1 MILIIKRHE
10 ACAMILIDTSVWI
23 LIFKDK
29 TGTQADRVQTWLN
42 GREVVLTRFNQLEI
56 LQGCRDDKEWQLLSS
71 HLESQTYVE
80 ASALTWQ
87 AAARIYFDLR
97 RQGLTVRSPIDCCIA
112 QLALE
117 NDLFLLHNDKDFT
130 VINQIRPLHEQ
141 LWR

>member
-1 MILIIKRHE
+1 MIIKRQE

-29 TGTQADRVQTWLN
+29 SGIEAERVQTWLG
-42 GREVVLTRFNQLEI
+42 GREVVLTRFNQLEL
-56 LQGCRDDKEWQLLSS
+56 LQGCRDENEWLLLSS
-71 HLESQTYVE
+71 HLEDQTYVE
-80 ASALTWQ
+80 ASVLTWQ

-117 NDLFLLHNDKDFT
+117 NELLLLHNDKDFT
-130 VINQIRPLHEQ
+130 VINQIRPLNNQ
-141 LWR
+141 CWR

>member
-1 MILIIKRHE
+1 LIINRLA
-10 ACAMILIDTSVWI
+10 ACVMILIDTSVWI
-23 LIFKDK
+23 PVFKDE
-29 TGTQADRVQTWLN
+29 TGTEAERIQAWLD
-42 GREVVLTRFNQLEI
+42 GREVVLTQFNQLEL

-71 HLESQTYVE
+71 HLEGQTYVE
-80 ASALTWQ
+80 AIPSTWQ

-117 NDLFLLHNDKDFT
+117 NDCLLLHNDKDFT
-130 VINQIRPLHEQ
+130 VIHQIRPLHEQ